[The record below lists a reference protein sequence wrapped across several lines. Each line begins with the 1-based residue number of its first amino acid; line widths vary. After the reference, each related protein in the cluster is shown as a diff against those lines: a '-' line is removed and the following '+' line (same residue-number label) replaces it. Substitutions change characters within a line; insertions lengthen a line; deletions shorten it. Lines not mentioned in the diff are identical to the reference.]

1 MTERF
6 FDEAEIAITCPKCSE
21 KTKKTLGW
29 VKANDRL
36 TCPACGHDFALDKD
50 QLRRDHEAL
59 EKALSDLTTRFPWIK
74 KR

>member
-6 FDEAEIAITCPKCSE
+6 FDEAEIAITCPECSE

-29 VKANDRL
+29 VKENGQL
-36 TCPACGHDFALDKD
+36 TCPACGHNFALDAD

-59 EKALSDLTTRFPWIK
+59 EKALGDLTGRFPWIK

>member
-6 FDEAEIAITCPKCSE
+6 FDKAEIAITCSKCSE

-29 VKANDRL
+29 VKENGRL
-36 TCPACGHDFALDKD
+36 TCPACGNDFALDAD

-59 EKALSDLTTRFPWIK
+59 EKALGNLTSAFPWIK

>member
-1 MTERF
+1 MTERS

-21 KTKKTLGW
+21 KTVKTLGW
-29 VKANDRL
+29 VKENSRL
-36 TCPACGHDFALDKD
+36 ACPACGHVFDLDAD

>member
-29 VKANDRL
+29 VKANSQFA
-36 TCPACGHDFALDKD
+36 CAACGENITVNPD

-59 EKALSDLTTRFPWIK
+59 EKALGNLTSAFPWIK